1 MLVIGG
7 LHADI
12 QLEPKDYFFVTVEG
26 VTLKV
31 ILTNGQR
38 RPLNIRGVSR
48 RQAYSLISQLQRAM
62 MLQDQVR
69 LEELVEET
77 VDTDTAEQGG
87 AEHEEH
93 LAGQEKE

>member
-26 VTLKV
+26 ENLKV

-62 MLQDQVR
+62 MLQDAVR
-69 LEELVEET
+69 LEEIVGET
-77 VDTDTAEQGG
+77 VDSGTEQGG